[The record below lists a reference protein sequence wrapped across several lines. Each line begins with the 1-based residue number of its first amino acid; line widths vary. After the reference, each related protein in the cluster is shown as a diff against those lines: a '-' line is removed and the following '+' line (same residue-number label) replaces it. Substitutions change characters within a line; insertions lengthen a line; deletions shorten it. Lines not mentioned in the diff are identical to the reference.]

1 MAIAREVKRRIRS
14 VENTAQITRTMEM
27 VATSKLKRAS
37 DRVQAPAQ
45 TAASSNAGFFTG
57 DAGVAWHGKFDT
69 VTAGVERRVDWQG
82 AQVTTSADELESCD
96 QEVRG
101 RFRALERRIPVRRE
115 Q

>member
-1 MAIAREVKRRIRS
+1 VDEVYME
-14 VENTAQITRTMEM
+14 VEQVRGGGGDLQSLAPK
-27 VATSKLKRAS
+27 AKLAS
-37 DRVQAPAQ
+37 DRVQAPAA
-45 TAASSNAGFFTG
+45 TAASSNSGFITG
-57 DAGVAWHGKFDT
+57 DAGVQWHGRFDA

-101 RFRALERRIPVRRE
+101 KFRAIERRIPARRE

>member
-1 MAIAREVKRRIRS
+1 MEVEQVRGGGGDLQSLAPK
-14 VENTAQITRTMEM
+14 A
-27 VATSKLKRAS
+27 KLAS
-37 DRVQAPAQ
+37 DRVQAPAA
-45 TAASSNAGFFTG
+45 TAASGNSGFITG
-57 DAGVAWHGKFDT
+57 DAGVQWHERFDA

-101 RFRALERRIPVRRE
+101 KFRAIERRIPARRE